1 MRNIKRFIGLF
12 LITSISISLIACNR
26 QKQKKEGEEATQK
39 FDIKIATNIL
49 ETYMGY
55 ITKENSEDAKKLY
68 SKELLKKHKGSSK
81 TDLKIFGYKL
91 DETNEVGRSAVFK
104 VRVAKSIQDK
114 PAATLD
120 IYNIKVE
127 KEENDYKISEIN
139 STTEKDAFFESYGI
153 RVRDKNNVKTNLLID
168 PSGIPQYTYP
178 KDDSAKVGKLEVPK
192 SPFGIMSFAYSG
204 ERIALTTQSKDAYIA
219 VVKIDETQSVQGG
232 GAGGGQGGGGQGGQ
246 GGQGGASGQGA
257 AGGSSNMNI
266 RETPVGKEINSI
278 DLIKDAKIELVTFSL
293 EEKFVLVQYNKSNKG
308 KTIRVYDT
316 DSGELI
322 PVDFEEQYPLG
333 KVDVIFSSFD
343 KDALNFEVLEKS
355 TTDKKQAQLIGKWQV
370 DLKEYKVKK
379 L

>member
-1 MRNIKRFIGLF
+1 MRNIKRVIGML
-12 LITSISISLIACNR
+12 LIICISVSLMACNR
-26 QKQKKEGEEATQK
+26 QKQKKEGEEATRK

-55 ITKENSEDAKKLY
+55 ITKGDLESAKKLY
-68 SKELLKKHKGSSK
+68 SKELLKKQKSSPK
-81 TDLKIFGYKL
+81 AELKVFGFKL

-104 VRVAKSIQDK
+104 VRVSKAMQDK

-127 KEENDYKISEIN
+127 KEENDYKISEID

-168 PSGIPQYTYP
+168 HSGLPQYAYP
-178 KDDSAKVGKLEVPK
+178 RDDSAKVGKLEVPK
-192 SPFGIMSFAYSG
+192 SPFGIISFAYSG
-204 ERIALTTQSKDAYIA
+204 ERVAVTTQTKDAYIA
-219 VVKIDETQSVQGG
+219 VIKIDETQSVQGG
-232 GAGGGQGGGGQGGQ
+232 GGAGGGGGQGGGGQGGQ
-246 GGQGGASGQGA
+246 GGAAGQG
-257 AGGSSNMNI
+257 AGGSSNVNI

-278 DLIKDAKIELVTFSL
+278 DLIKDAKVELITFSL
-293 EEKFVLVQYNKSNKG
+293 EEKYVVAQYKKSNKG
-308 KTIRVYDT
+308 TSIRVYDT

-333 KVDVIFSSFD
+333 KVDVKFSSFD
-343 KDALNFEVLEKS
+343 KDALNFEVLEKP
-355 TTDKKQAQLIGKWQV
+355 TTGKEQAQMIGKWQV
-370 DLKEYKVKK
+370 DLKNYKVKK

>member
-1 MRNIKRFIGLF
+1 ML
-12 LITSISISLIACNR
+12 LITCISVSLMACNR
-26 QKQKKEGEEATQK
+26 KKQQKEGEEAARK

-55 ITKENSEDAKKLY
+55 IAKEDLESAKKLY
-68 SKELLKKHKGSSK
+68 SEELLKKQKASPK
-81 TDLKIFGYKL
+81 TELKVFGYKL
-91 DETNEVGRSAVFK
+91 EETNEVGRSAVFK
-104 VRVAKSIQDK
+104 VRVAKAMQDK

-127 KEENDYKISEIN
+127 KEENNYKISEID

-168 PSGIPQYTYP
+168 HSGLPQYAYP
-178 KDDSAKVGKLEVPK
+178 RDDGAKVGKLEVPK
-192 SPFGIMSFAYSG
+192 EPFRIINFAYSG
-204 ERIALTTQSKDAYIA
+204 ERVAVTTQTKDAYIA
-219 VVKIDETQSVQGG
+219 VIKIDETQSVQGG
-232 GAGGGQGGGGQGGQ
+232 GGAGGGGGGGQGGGQ

-257 AGGSSNMNI
+257 GGSSNVNI

-278 DLIKDAKIELVTFSL
+278 DLIKDAKVELVTFSL
-293 EEKFVLVQYNKSNKG
+293 EEKFVVAQYNKSNKG
-308 KTIRVYDT
+308 TSIRVYDT

-333 KVDVIFSSFD
+333 KVDVKFSSFD
-343 KDALNFEVLEKS
+343 KDALNFEVLEKP
-355 TTDKKQAQLIGKWQV
+355 TTDKEQAKLIGKWQV